1 METKHELDG
10 LLGTQN
16 YKGCLVSRLIG
27 KGYLI
32 FGKVVETPLE
42 VDNLIKV
49 AGEAIE
55 KSLTTTVNNSNGAIS
70 WVNHPNPD
78 DLGTDGTHVWER

>member
-1 METKHELDG
+1 MAHELDG
-10 LLGTQN
+10 LLGTTN

-32 FGKVVETPLE
+32 FGKVVESPLE
-42 VDNLIKV
+42 VDELIRV

-55 KSLTTTVNNSNGAIS
+55 KSLTISVTNANGAIS
-70 WVNHPNPD
+70 AQND
-78 DLGTDGTHVWER
+78 ADGTYVWER

>member
-1 METKHELDG
+1 MAHELDS
-10 LLGTQN
+10 LLGQKN

-32 FGKVVETPLE
+32 FGKVVENPLE
-42 VDNLIKV
+42 VDELIRV

-55 KSLTTTVNNSNGAIS
+55 KSLTVSVTNSNGAFQAE
-70 WVNHPNPD
+70 NPEK
-78 DLGTDGTHVWER
+78 V

>member
-1 METKHELDG
+1 MAHELDS
-10 LLGTQN
+10 LLGQKN

-32 FGKVVETPLE
+32 FGKVVESPLE
-42 VDNLIKV
+42 VDELIRV

-55 KSLTTTVNNSNGAIS
+55 KSLTVSVTNSNGAFVALNS
-70 WVNHPNPD
+70 ENV
-78 DLGTDGTHVWER
+78 